1 MLRPVCGFQFSS
13 SRRFAIGVVLTATA
27 IYLALL
33 AFAQTPRAHMNM
45 MQFMAVLFFLIAMMW
60 RGTDSGIEPL
70 KWNSGDISFY
80 GLSLA
85 IFIGTCVWATMLPFY
100 FVSEDFEHLATAR
113 LPVLPTL
120 TQLLFRGQLGVRF
133 LRPVGFA
140 TIFIDYHLWHE
151 WPVGYHLTNLTIHLA
166 TIAGL
171 YCFCI
176 CLGTGTEIAVCA
188 ALIYA
193 VMPIHAEPIAWMGAR
208 FDLLCACLT
217 VWAAAFY
224 VKFRT
229 GGSRAAHLASLAC
242 FFLAVLSKEN
252 GFVLPLLLIMAEWL
266 LLPNRRLRAV
276 LAMSASAVGLFV
288 YRWLVLGGIGGYID
302 PGGRPIT
309 FDIGARTFEGLLVR
323 APAQMLL
330 GYNWVQVPIGGIRI
344 VAAATAA
351 VFLVSALSSQLG
363 RMQRKRIL
371 FSFAWILLAILPAHP
386 LVLID
391 ASLMNSRVLHL
402 GSLGLAILVAQVLCG
417 IPDRLVRWGA
427 TGLLAGLL
435 ALGSL
440 HNLGAWRWTS
450 EPSRNLLL
458 ELQNLDPSPQ
468 EQTHYVFHSLPE
480 TVRGVYFLRSGLTD
494 PIRFAY
500 GRDDLTGERAR
511 DSSLG
516 VAKTSEDHV
525 VHVVWRGESAPL
537 LERIRP

>member
-1 MLRPVCGFQFSS
+1 MLRPVSGFQFSS

-242 FFLAVLSKEN
+242 FFLAALSKEN

-330 GYNWVQVPIGGIRI
+330 GYNWFQVPIGGIRI

-351 VFLVSALSSQLG
+351 VFLVSALSSHFFFRVDPAG
-363 RMQRKRIL
+363 D
-371 FSFAWILLAILPAHP
+371 LACT
-386 LVLID
+386 
-391 ASLMNSRVLHL
+391 SSRVDRR
-402 GSLGLAILVAQVLCG
+402 Q
-417 IPDRLVRWGA
+417 PDEFSSPA
-427 TGLLAGLL
+427 
-435 ALGSL
+435 
-440 HNLGAWRWTS
+440 
-450 EPSRNLLL
+450 SR
-458 ELQNLDPSPQ
+458 QPWIGDPC
-468 EQTHYVFHSLPE
+468 
-480 TVRGVYFLRSGLTD
+480 RSGAL
-494 PIRFAY
+494 RH
-500 GRDDLTGERAR
+500 
-511 DSSLG
+511 S
-516 VAKTSEDHV
+516 
-525 VHVVWRGESAPL
+525 
-537 LERIRP
+537 

>member
-1 MLRPVCGFQFSS
+1 MLETKGYWSRLNKHGMSLMSS
-13 SRRFAIGVVLTATA
+13 TSRSFAIGVASMATA

-33 AFAQTPRAHMNM
+33 AVAKTPRADMNV
-45 MQFMAVLFFLIAMMW
+45 MQSMAVLFFLLLIPW
-60 RGTDSGIEPL
+60 RGAANGIEPL
-70 KWNSGDISFY
+70 KLKPRDNSLR

-85 IFIGTCVWATMLPFY
+85 IFIGTCVWAPMLRFY
-100 FVSEDFEHLATAR
+100 FVSEDFEHLAVAR

-120 TQLLFRGQLGVRF
+120 SHLLFQGQLGAF

-140 TIFIDYHLWHE
+140 TIFIDYHLWQQ

-171 YCFCI
+171 YCFCTYV
-176 CLGTGTEIAVCA
+176 GTGTEIAFCA

-229 GGSRAAHLASLAC
+229 TGGRGAHLASLAC

-330 GYNWVQVPIGGIRI
+330 GYNWFQPPIGGIRI

-371 FSFAWILLAILPAHP
+371 FSFAWI
-386 LVLID
+386 
-391 ASLMNSRVLHL
+391 R
-402 GSLGLAILVAQVLCG
+402 
-417 IPDRLVRWGA
+417 
-427 TGLLAGLL
+427 
-435 ALGSL
+435 
-440 HNLGAWRWTS
+440 S
-450 EPSRNLLL
+450 E
-458 ELQNLDPSPQ
+458 
-468 EQTHYVFHSLPE
+468 
-480 TVRGVYFLRSGLTD
+480 
-494 PIRFAY
+494 
-500 GRDDLTGERAR
+500 
-511 DSSLG
+511 
-516 VAKTSEDHV
+516 
-525 VHVVWRGESAPL
+525 
-537 LERIRP
+537 